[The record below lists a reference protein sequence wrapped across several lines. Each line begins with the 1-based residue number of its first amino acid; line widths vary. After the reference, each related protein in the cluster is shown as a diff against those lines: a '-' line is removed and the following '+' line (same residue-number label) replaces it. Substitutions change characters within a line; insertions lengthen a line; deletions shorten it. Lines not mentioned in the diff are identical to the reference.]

1 MVVKNFMTCKAA
13 RQRNCI
19 ITEKDCP
26 QDRGLYGSKKPN
38 ITAL

>member
-19 ITEKDCP
+19 ITEKECP
-26 QDRGLYGSKKPN
+26 QDRGLSTVVKN
-38 ITAL
+38 NF